1 MSTESGTTSTTAI
14 VHQRTD
20 LGCVPFRNTLSTRES
35 GAGMRGN
42 LTDEDINPYECVEEH
57 SDDETLVKQVWPSS
71 SLSSE
76 TRAMTTKEKSSE
88 LDCNTYKTFTDVI
101 AKRRRSDSQSGGGE
115 RGGGYE
121 EPVRKLQKSKEEKNE
136 LGFRHPS
143 ATLGGRCQSGDQTSC
158 QPMQQGDL
166 DSSSEDLS
174 STDDSREVGINKLKT
189 TVTVRGSVKGE
200 A

>member
-1 MSTESGTTSTTAI
+1 
-14 VHQRTD
+14 
-20 LGCVPFRNTLSTRES
+20 
-35 GAGMRGN
+35 
-42 LTDEDINPYECVEEH
+42 
-57 SDDETLVKQVWPSS
+57 
-71 SLSSE
+71 
-76 TRAMTTKEKSSE
+76 MTTKEKSSE
-88 LDCNTYKTFTDVI
+88 VDCNTYKTFTDVI

-121 EPVRKLQKSKEEKNE
+121 EPVRKLQKSKEEKSE

-143 ATLGGRCQSGDQTSC
+143 TILGGRSQSGDQTSC

-189 TVTVRGSVKGE
+189 TVTVRGSVEGQ